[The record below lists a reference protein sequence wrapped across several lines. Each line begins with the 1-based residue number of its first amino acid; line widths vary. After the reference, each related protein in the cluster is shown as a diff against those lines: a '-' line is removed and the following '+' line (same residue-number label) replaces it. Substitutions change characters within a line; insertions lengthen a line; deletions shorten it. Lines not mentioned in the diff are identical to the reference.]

1 MLFSTLRV
9 LTYMLGIVGAAFMI
23 PLSVAFKEG
32 ETSVINGFLIPAL
45 ASWTLALVF
54 AVAARGKPQVFDARS
69 AFGIVGVI
77 WIVVCLFGA
86 VPVYFSG
93 VPVSFTD
100 ALFESVSGFT
110 TTGAS
115 VFRDVESLPRSI
127 NLWRCETH
135 WLGGMGVIAL
145 VVALIPLL
153 GVGGF
158 RLIKAEAT
166 GPDKTKFTSFVSTTA
181 KSLWTV
187 YVTMTGALAALLWY
201 FGMDVI
207 DAVSHA
213 FSTMGT
219 GGFSTRNDSIAS
231 FGIPAVEWTCSAF
244 MLLCAI
250 NFGLYYRLITGRI
263 REVFLDSELRAFLA
277 AVLAAFGLVLA
288 LEHARFPDFAAAV
301 RTALF
306 EVAAVITTTG
316 FKADDYT
323 LWSPAAQVVILL
335 LFFLGGCSGST
346 SGGVKIIRWTILAK
360 QLRNEIRRL
369 MHPHEVLSLSI
380 NGNPGREAFV
390 PVAATFIFTYLLLT
404 IVSTFFGALA
414 GLDVFTAFTSS
425 LAMIGN
431 IGPSFGDL
439 GPSGDYASIAAPL
452 KWWYCFMM
460 LAGRLEIYTLL
471 ILVGRIFVFRP
482 VRRQWKAAG
491 E

>member
-9 LTYMLGIVGAAFMI
+9 LTYMLGIVGTAFLI
-23 PLSVAFKEG
+23 PLSVAFQEG
-32 ETSVINGFLIPAL
+32 ESSVINGFLIPAL

-77 WIVVCLFGA
+77 WIVVCFFGA
-86 VPVYFSG
+86 IPIYFSG

-187 YVTMTGALAALLWY
+187 YVTMTGVLAALLWY

-219 GGFSTRNDSIAS
+219 GGFCTRNDSIAS
-231 FGIPAVEWTCSAF
+231 FAIPAVEWTCCAF
-244 MLLCAI
+244 MLLCAV

-316 FKADDYT
+316 FKTDDYT
-323 LWSPAAQVVILL
+323 LWCPAAQVVILL

-369 MHPHEVLSLSI
+369 MHPHEVLSLSL

-390 PVAATFIFTYLLLT
+390 PVAATFVFVYLLLSM
-404 IVSTFFGALA
+404 VSTFFGALA
-414 GLDVFTAFTSS
+414 GLDIFTAFSAS
-425 LAMIGN
+425 LCMLGN
-431 IGPSFGDL
+431 IGPSFGEL
-439 GPSGDYASIAAPL
+439 GPSGNYSAIAAPL

-471 ILVGRIFVFRP
+471 ILIGRMFSFWRVSR
-482 VRRQWKAAG
+482 
-491 E
+491 

>member
-1 MLFSTLRV
+1 
-9 LTYMLGIVGAAFMI
+9 
-23 PLSVAFKEG
+23 
-32 ETSVINGFLIPAL
+32 
-45 ASWTLALVF
+45 
-54 AVAARGKPQVFDARS
+54 
-69 AFGIVGVI
+69 
-77 WIVVCLFGA
+77 
-86 VPVYFSG
+86 
-93 VPVSFTD
+93 
-100 ALFESVSGFT
+100 
-110 TTGAS
+110 
-115 VFRDVESLPRSI
+115 
-127 NLWRCETH
+127 
-135 WLGGMGVIAL
+135 
-145 VVALIPLL
+145 
-153 GVGGF
+153 
-158 RLIKAEAT
+158 
-166 GPDKTKFTSFVSTTA
+166 
-181 KSLWTV
+181 
-187 YVTMTGALAALLWY
+187 
-201 FGMDVI
+201 
-207 DAVSHA
+207 
-213 FSTMGT
+213 
-219 GGFSTRNDSIAS
+219 
-231 FGIPAVEWTCSAF
+231 

-471 ILVGRIFVFRP
+471 ILIGRIFVFRP